1 MNCLAG
7 SRQHLVAYSHA
18 QGAFDALSVERAGL
32 VRLEGWHSNAKTQ
45 DIELAKCLVDDKELP
60 VLEAF
65 RTYRP
70 DVAAATGSDNAFL
83 GLVVLYRVPA
93 DLHGVIHHL
102 KLTHRDAT
110 VFEVND
116 AFQTENPPYS
126 KLLDSPD
133 VLHRENIYA
142 YGPPA
147 TAVAEEIK
155 SLGAMMPGPVLDFG
169 CGSGVLIRLLRA
181 RNIEAHG
188 IEIDRKAVSDSLLPE
203 VREHIQLYDGRFPLP
218 FADDQFESV
227 IASEVI
233 EHVAEY
239 DQALDEIARI
249 ARRNFLITVPDM
261 SSIPLCFHNH
271 VVPWHLLESTHV
283 NFFTQSSL
291 RRALEKRFSDVQFM
305 RICPTVTN
313 GSKWFGSLV
322 AICEK

>member
-1 MNCLAG
+1 MAF
-7 SRQHLVAYSHA
+7 AYSHTH
-18 QGAFDALSVERAGL
+18 GAFDALSVERAGL
-32 VRLEGWHSNAKTQ
+32 VRLEGWDSSPRIQ
-45 DIELAKCLVDDKELP
+45 DVEIAKCLVDDNELP

-83 GLVVLYRVPA
+83 GLAVLYGVPA
-93 DLHGVIHHL
+93 QLHGVVHRL
-102 KLTHRDAT
+102 KVTHREAI
-110 VFEVND
+110 VFELND

-126 KLLDSPD
+126 KLFDSPD
-133 VLHRENIYA
+133 VLHRENVYG
-142 YGPPA
+142 YGPP
-147 TAVAEEIK
+147 TSAVAEEIK
-155 SLGAMMPGPVLDFG
+155 RLGLMLPGPVLDFG
-169 CGSGVLIRLLRA
+169 CGSGVLIKLLRA

-218 FADDQFESV
+218 FADGQFESV

-233 EHVAEY
+233 EHVPAYE
-239 DQALDEIARI
+239 DALDEIARVT
-249 ARRNFLITVPDM
+249 RRAFLITVPDM
-261 SSIPLCFHNH
+261 SSVPLCHHNH

-291 RRALEKRFSDVQFM
+291 RKVLKKRFTDVQFM

-313 GSKWFGSLV
+313 GSKWFGSLA